1 VSKLLRRFLFTFR
14 RSRFERELDEEMR
27 FHLEMKA
34 QELGDAYRA
43 RRAFGNPMWLREV
56 SRDMWSWTS
65 VERLVQDLRYGLRV
79 LRRNPGFTAVVVVT
93 LALGIGANTTVFSL
107 FNAILLRELPVKE
120 PHRLVNLGPSHSFSY
135 PDYLDFRDQSQAFE
149 GLCAY
154 YPATA
159 SLSGEGTP
167 ERVQG
172 EVVTASYFSVMG
184 VQPKLGRAFL
194 SAEDQAPAAV
204 VILSHGVWVRR
215 FGADPGTVGRTVR
228 INSDTYTVVGI
239 APAGFQGA
247 RRGLA
252 ADFWVPMPM
261 AARIMPWAAEAK
273 LLSSRDQRGFLIHGR
288 LKPGV
293 TREQALAQVNLI
305 SDRIQRL
312 SGLRRRIPVYL
323 ETAGKLPGRAGEQFV
338 SWTGILMVV
347 VGLLLLIACANVAN
361 LLLARA
367 VSRKREIGIRLA
379 IGASRTRVMRQLLT
393 ESILLSVLGAAAGV
407 LLSLL
412 ATGAISRGELPLP
425 YQFAWDLAPDARV
438 FAFTAA
444 LAIIAGMA
452 FGLAPGL
459 RATRADLVGALKDD
473 GGPSRG
479 MRPGGLRDLLVVV
492 QVALSLVLLLGAGL
506 FLRSLGNLLAI
517 DPGFRPENLLVMQVE
532 PRLQGYTADKS
543 IELYREIEERV
554 STLPG
559 VRSMS
564 LTSIVPLS
572 GFSSGSGFRVVGGK
586 DDASRQANV
595 VLVGPRY
602 FKTMG
607 IPLLRGGISTGKR
620 PPEALS

>member
-1 VSKLLRRFLFTFR
+1 MKFVRLF
-14 RSRFERELDEEMR
+14 
-27 FHLEMKA
+27 
-34 QELGDAYRA
+34 
-43 RRAFGNPMWLREV
+43 
-56 SRDMWSWTS
+56 
-65 VERLVQDLRYGLRV
+65 V
-79 LRRNPGFTAVVVVT
+79 LIV
-93 LALGIGANTTVFSL
+93 
-107 FNAILLRELPVKE
+107 
-120 PHRLVNLGPSHSFSY
+120 
-135 PDYLDFRDQSQAFE
+135 
-149 GLCAY
+149 
-154 YPATA
+154 
-159 SLSGEGTP
+159 
-167 ERVQG
+167 
-172 EVVTASYFSVMG
+172 
-184 VQPKLGRAFL
+184 
-194 SAEDQAPAAV
+194 
-204 VILSHGVWVRR
+204 
-215 FGADPGTVGRTVR
+215 
-228 INSDTYTVVGI
+228 
-239 APAGFQGA
+239 
-247 RRGLA
+247 
-252 ADFWVPMPM
+252 
-261 AARIMPWAAEAK
+261 
-273 LLSSRDQRGFLIHGR
+273 
-288 LKPGV
+288 
-293 TREQALAQVNLI
+293 
-305 SDRIQRL
+305 
-312 SGLRRRIPVYL
+312 
-323 ETAGKLPGRAGEQFV
+323 
-338 SWTGILMVV
+338 
-347 VGLLLLIACANVAN
+347 ACANIAN
-361 LLLARA
+361 VLLSRAETRHKELA
-367 VSRKREIGIRLA
+367 VRLA